1 MIETT
6 AASFAMVLIPLLF
19 FGIMAAA
26 AISDLISYRI
36 PNILP
41 VLLLALFVAAIP
53 LTAMSWPVFLS
64 HLGAGLAMLAIG
76 WVLFA
81 LNLLGGG
88 DAKLFAAISLW
99 MGWEGLANYLII
111 FSICG
116 GVLALLLLMFRRL
129 SLPGRL
135 SATPWIA
142 SLHDKNQGVPY
153 GIALAAGALLTRPE
167 LLSIA

>member
-1 MIETT
+1 MIETA

-26 AISDLISYRI
+26 AVSDLVSYRI

-41 VLLLALFVAAIP
+41 LLLVVIFLVYVP
-53 LTAMSWPVFLS
+53 TLPVPWPDTLS

-76 WVLFA
+76 WALFA
-81 LNLLGGG
+81 FGLLGGG

-99 MGWEGLANYLII
+99 MGWGGLANYLII

-116 GVLALLLLMFRRL
+116 GILALLLLLFRRL
-129 SLPGRL
+129 PLPGWF
-135 SATPWIA
+135 SAPPWIA
-142 SLHDKNQGVPY
+142 ALHDKNQGVPY
-153 GIALAAGALLTRPE
+153 GIALAAGAIIARPE
-167 LLSIA
+167 LLPIV